1 MRTFRH
7 RLYVTATLFTVQ
19 NIVTP
24 VSPAAAQ
31 ESQSAATG
39 TKTERKTPVQ
49 TRTVSRSAAMSQKT
63 DVSLVKTVRHPA
75 LPATETE
82 QLIVTGTRDAHRTA
96 RSSSSPID
104 IITSAELARTG
115 ALNISDALTRT
126 DPSINSSITGGSGVV
141 AGLRMRGLSP
151 NEVLVLV
158 DGKRRHA
165 TGVVAT
171 YSGPEHGATPVDL
184 NAIPISAIDHIEV
197 LRDGAAAMYGSDAIA
212 GVVNIILKKTPH
224 GLNTSFQTGAHP
236 FSDLYGSP
244 GWDYQLNADGGIGFS
259 GNGYLHLSGQMY
271 HTDHYVTGSRDY
283 RPQDYNFSLPEET
296 RESLAIE
303 AGRDITEN
311 IRSYL
316 NITYMHRHIQNY
328 MTNRI
333 ASVLPEV
340 YPYGFNPSVV
350 NEENDYA
357 ATLGLTG
364 DNLFGGFHW
373 DLSTTYGADESRLST
388 INSANLSYYA
398 TYGYTPT
405 KGFTEAYR
413 NAQWTNNFDVT
424 RSFSV
429 LTCPLKLAFG
439 AEHRLETY
447 TITSG
452 NAPTWQLGGLQGAPG
467 LTPQSAGNWSRDVW
481 AGYIDVDI
489 SPVRKLD
496 LDFAGRFEHYTD
508 FGNSESGKISAR
520 YEVSRRLAFRAT
532 ISNGFRAPTLAEQHF
547 SSLSVTPTGAAGS
560 LAVDS
565 QAARLLGASALKPER
580 STNVSAGVVFEPFPL
595 LHVTADVY
603 QINIRD
609 RIVGGGNYSGA
620 IAEQA
625 IGLTGIA
632 LPSGLDPA
640 DVTANYF
647 SNGAS
652 TRTQGVDI
660 NIDYTT
666 RFGRFGRVDWSA
678 GIDLNRTRLHHL
690 SNDTN
695 GQPLLNAQ
703 AIGWL
708 TTSMPRSKI
717 ILNARWTIG
726 EWDVN
731 VRQTRYGQTTG
742 NMTYQIAA
750 PADIRYSIEQF
761 AQFENKPRWM
771 TDLEITRHFLSHRL
785 HVTLG
790 INNLFNVRPRKIP
803 LILRYEGNSIYDT
816 SSSGI
821 PISGSYYYTRV
832 GFSF

>member
-1 MRTFRH
+1 MRAFRNSLYITAAFFASQQVAAGATIQPVERVHH
-7 RLYVTATLFTVQ
+7 RKELEKSPSLH
-19 NIVTP
+19 NKRP
-24 VSPAAAQ
+24 VHEAARTRQ
-31 ESQSAATG
+31 
-39 TKTERKTPVQ
+39 Q
-49 TRTVSRSAAMSQKT
+49 TRVAS
-63 DVSLVKTVRHPA
+63 
-75 LPATETE
+75 E
-82 QLIVTGTRDAHRTA
+82 QYIVTGTRDAHRTA

-104 IITSAELARTG
+104 IITGAELARTG
-115 ALNISDALTRT
+115 AMNVSDALVRT

-158 DGKRRHA
+158 DGKRRHT

-184 NAIPISAIDHIEV
+184 NTIPVSAIDHIEV

-212 GVVNIILKKTPH
+212 GVVNIILKKKPSR
-224 GLNTSFQTGAHP
+224 LNTTFQTGAHP
-236 FSDLYGSP
+236 FSYLYGSP
-244 GWDYQLNADGGIGFS
+244 GWDYQLSADGGVGFS
-259 GNGYLHLSGQMY
+259 GNGYLHVSGQVY
-271 HTDHYVTGSRDY
+271 HADHYVTGTHY
-283 RPQDYNFSLPEET
+283 RPEDYNFGLPEET
-296 RESLAIE
+296 RESMAIE

-311 IRSYL
+311 VKGYM

-328 MTNRI
+328 MTNRLP
-333 ASVLPEV
+333 SVLPQV

-364 DNLFGGFHW
+364 DTLFGSFHW
-373 DLSTTYGADESRLST
+373 DLSTTYGADESKLST
-388 INSANLSYYA
+388 INSANLLYYA
-398 TYGYTPT
+398 TYGSTPT
-405 KGFTEAYR
+405 KGFTSGYR
-413 NAQWTNNFDVT
+413 NAQWTNNLDIS
-424 RSFSV
+424 RSFKV
-429 LTCPLKLAFG
+429 LSRPLKLAFG

-447 TITSG
+447 DIVSG
-452 NAPTWQLGGLQGAPG
+452 NEPTYIMGGFQGAPG

-481 AGYIDVDI
+481 AGYIDVAI
-489 SPVRKLD
+489 SPIDKLD

-520 YEVSRRLAFRAT
+520 YELSKRIAFRST

-560 LAVDS
+560 LAVASD
-565 QAARLLGASALKPER
+565 AARLLGASPLKPER
-580 STNVSAGVVFEPFPL
+580 STNVSGGIVFEPLPG
-595 LHVTADVY
+595 LHVTADAY

-609 RIVGGGNYSGA
+609 RIVGGGNYSGTV
-620 IAEQA
+620 AEQA
-625 IGLTGIA
+625 IALTGID
-632 LPSGLDPA
+632 LPPGLDPRN
-640 DVTANYF
+640 VSANYF

-660 NIDYTT
+660 NIDYVT
-666 RFGRFGRVDWSA
+666 RFGRFGKVDWSA

-695 GQPLLNAQ
+695 NQPLLNAQ

-708 TTSMPRSKI
+708 TTSVPRSKI
-717 ILNARWTIG
+717 ILNARWTVG

-750 PADIRYSIEQF
+750 PADIRYSIEHF
-761 AQFENKPRWM
+761 AEFENKPRWM
-771 TDLEITRHFLSHRL
+771 TDLEVTRHFLSHRL

-790 INNLFNVRPRKIP
+790 INNLFNVRPRKLP
-803 LILRYEGNSIYDT
+803 LILRYNGNSIYDT

-821 PISGSYYYTRV
+821 PISGSYYYGRI
-832 GFSF
+832 GFSL